1 MDYAEKL
8 CKFKTI
14 TNTGKESL
22 IKLANPRLVYY
33 DTSFIDLYW
42 KFINEKIK
50 NRSMVTEI
58 WNNFNALE
66 AYNALYLDVDYE
78 VAELELTENCND
90 IGHMY
95 ANKFIQIAGLNGTN
109 FNIFFYVPDEFT
121 KLETN
126 TFKCGAH
133 ILIFTEE
140 TFNKERRLRI
150 YNDVIQS
157 ILADEDFLSTAS
169 LLGLDI
175 DQTNVKKI
183 FDDGPLKQCRT
194 LLPFAEKFKATRRY
208 ILTEYS
214 IKCKVLILPYIHP
227 VQQELEKDEDDL
239 VLNTDDLEVEE
250 ELKVDEDVNVV
261 RSKVAKLMLQ
271 FVESLKYLSERHPFW
286 IKLSSHNERLKRM
299 TWVLDY
305 IYLAEFIEDAWN
317 VNKAVDAAPRLLT
330 HALIPVLTFTV
341 KPGDK
346 TDRIRPS
353 ECLRNIQSYAN
364 TKYSD
369 DSSGW
374 KRLRDQKLAHVFR
387 QLRECDQGTPRYF
400 KELEK
405 AVAKIYCQDNADEAK
420 QMTPLIYGQMLSV
433 LKVAEQIFSNI
444 SFFIEEIMDGM
455 TDEIRPFKS
464 IRNRNYGLDPRKGC
478 SFDDARLNPRNDNE
492 VGAFDDY
499 FGTITMWLKLFTCVM
514 YYNNPNSFDAIRA
527 AISCLVSHFVFITK
541 SGKTSMSYIYNIR
554 QTDELCPYPYNQWI
568 QDDDSTMLYVWFMTL
583 YKDYLYKEL
592 ETSRK
597 MGFMS
602 EFMDMLRRL
611 QPTIRFGKNPDITR
625 SPDFK
630 RDMDRLKENIVSMSS
645 QNKLRKDP
653 IEKPCCANSPYC
665 PMRNGI
671 LEFVVDDKTYP
682 GKKRGDIIFREDN
695 FDIYMNCYTNIMWDP
710 TYNQYKNRNAAYI
723 RVLAM
728 THEIYPDNDIWEY
741 VMMMY
746 AQTLHSIG
754 SRDQFH
760 QFYGSGAE
768 GKSLIN
774 DAMIAMLGVGGN
786 VPIATKEFDDPIVR
800 NPFGLGIT
808 LKPEAIIQT
817 LKSSHDSGATAEL
830 INKRLATVA
839 EPNTEEY
846 GSRINV
852 ATGKQ
857 ITGDSTLLARKI
869 YSEPTLFIPKLYIT
883 VQTNTILGYSEDNDA
898 VERRFAVIPHDAKF
912 VTAAMAEK
920 LGKSPNV
927 HQVDREL
934 SENVQTNPHYWQAL
948 FYVLLPFAQ
957 KFLQKGYKGLSD
969 VPKPERIIN
978 LTNLSRTFSS
988 GLIGWLATN
997 FIAKDG
1003 GIISVEAVVARIF
1016 DANTEMKLRK
1026 EPPIFDR
1033 MMQTQPKNLQKAKI
1047 CDLITSKFGNMALYK
1062 LQDKYI
1068 NENGRPQGLVDIPQ
1082 DGMTEEEFKD
1092 KFDLVPIAN
1101 LSMYKYAPK
1110 QEYSCVFIKGYSFI
1124 TPETDPNLDLDRDN
1138 VDGNQ

>member
-1 MDYAEKL
+1 MDYSEKL
-8 CKFKTI
+8 RKFKTT

-33 DTSFIDLYW
+33 DVSFNDLYW
-42 KFINEKIK
+42 KFINDKIK
-50 NRSMVTEI
+50 NKSMVTEI

-66 AYNALYLDVDYE
+66 AYNALYLDVDYD
-78 VAELELTENCND
+78 VADIELTVNCNE

-95 ANKFIQIAGLNGTN
+95 ANKFIQIAGLDGTN
-109 FNIFFYVPDEFT
+109 FNIFFYIPDEFT

-126 TFKCGAH
+126 TYKCGAH

-140 TFNKERRLRI
+140 TFNKERRMKI
-150 YNDVIQS
+150 YSDVIQS
-157 ILADEDFLSTAS
+157 ILADEDFLSAAS
-169 LLGLDI
+169 LLGVDI
-175 DQTNVKKI
+175 DQTNIKKI

-194 LLPFAEKFKATRRY
+194 LLPFAEKFHATRRY

-214 IKCKVLILPYIHP
+214 IKSKVLILPYIHS
-227 VQQELEKDEDDL
+227 VQQELEKEEDDL
-239 VLNTDDLEVEE
+239 VLNIDDLEVED

-261 RSKVAKLMLQ
+261 HSKVAKLMLQ

-286 IKLSSHNERLKRM
+286 DKLSSHNERLKRM
-299 TWVLDY
+299 TWVLDF
-305 IYLAEFIEDAWN
+305 IYLAEFMEDAWN
-317 VNKAVDAAPRLLT
+317 VNKAVDAVPRLLT

-341 KPGDK
+341 APGGK

-353 ECLRNIQSYAN
+353 ECLRNIQSYSN
-364 TKYSD
+364 SKYTNESI
-369 DSSGW
+369 GW
-374 KRLRDQKLAHVFR
+374 RHLRDQRMAIIFM
-387 QLRECDQGTPRYF
+387 QLRDCDLRTPRYF

-405 AVAKIYCQDNADEAK
+405 AVAKNYCNDNIEEAK
-420 QMTPLIYGQMLSV
+420 ALTPIIYGQILAV
-433 LKVAEQIFSNI
+433 IKVAEQIFSNI
-444 SFFIEEIMDGM
+444 STFIEEIMDGM

-464 IRNRNYGLDPRKGC
+464 IRNRNYGFDPRKGC
-478 SFDDARLNPRNDNE
+478 SFDEARLNIRNDDE
-492 VGAFDDY
+492 IGDY
-499 FGTITMWLKLFTCVM
+499 DKYFETITMWLKLFTCIM

-583 YKDYLYKEL
+583 YKDHLYKEL

-597 MGFMS
+597 MNFIS

-611 QPTIRFGKNPDITR
+611 QPTVKFGKNPDISR

-653 IEKPCCANSPYC
+653 IEKPCCSNSPYC

-671 LEFVVDDKTYP
+671 LEFVVDDNTYP
-682 GKKRGDIIFREDN
+682 GRKRGDIIFREDN
-695 FDIYMNCYTNIMWDP
+695 FDIYMNCYTNIIWDP
-710 TYNQYKNRNAAYI
+710 SYNQYKDRNAAYK

-728 THEIYPDNDIWEY
+728 THEIYPDKDIWNY

-786 VPIATKEFDDPIVR
+786 VPIATKDFPDPIMR

-927 HQVDREL
+927 HKVDREL
-934 SENVQTNPHYWQAL
+934 SENCQTNPRYWEAL
-948 FYVLLPFAQ
+948 FQVLLPFAQ
-957 KFLQKGYKGLSD
+957 EFLRKGYRGLSD
-969 VPKPERIIN
+969 VPKPQRIIE

-988 GLIGWLATN
+988 GLIGWFAIN
-997 FIAKDG
+997 FIPKDG
-1003 GIISVEAVVARIF
+1003 GIISVEAVVDRVF
-1016 DANTEMKLRK
+1016 DANNDMKLKK
-1026 EPPIFDR
+1026 EPPIFDKQ
-1033 MMQTQPKNLQKAKI
+1033 MQLQPKNLQKAKI
-1047 CDLITSKFGNMALYK
+1047 YDLITSKFGNIALYK
-1062 LQDKYI
+1062 LKDEYI
-1068 NENGRPQGLVDIPQ
+1068 NDNGKPKNMIDIPTNVIS
-1082 DGMTEEEFKD
+1082 GETFNNM
-1092 KFDLVPIAN
+1092 FDPIPIAN
-1101 LSMYKYAPK
+1101 LSMYKYAYK
-1110 QEYSCVFIKGYSFI
+1110 QEFSCVFIKGYGFV
-1124 TPETDPNLDLDRDN
+1124 TPEGNLNLDIDADN
-1138 VDGNQ
+1138 NNGLQ